1 MSGFGAYHGPPPAI
15 ITYMSGKH
23 SFDCFSH
30 KKPVLIKAT
39 WSDFGLLTDP
49 FFLYPPW
56 TPLKIKILRALAKFM

>member
-1 MSGFGAYHGPPPAI
+1 LADHS
-15 ITYMSGKH
+15 SGKY

-39 WSDFGLLTDP
+39 WTDFGLLTDP

-56 TPLKIKILRALAKFM
+56 SSFKITLLRLIAKVM